1 MKRNFFY
8 FAWREFI
15 RSASKNKNMATRGVL
30 IFLALYFSLIGTVM
44 GFQLAGNMANVP
56 DKMKAFNA
64 LIFMYA
70 GFDLVMRIMVQN
82 LPTFG
87 FQPFMIIPVKR
98 KRIARYML
106 NKSLLHFFNVLPLF
120 LLLPFTAK
128 IAVNE
133 LAPPV
138 LAAWLG
144 SLVLMIFVNHF
155 LAIYI
160 KWRTNE
166 SDVLFYGFLATAAGI
181 AALQYFD
188 LVDINEA
195 FGKIFDFIIANP
207 PAALIFP
214 VLIAALYLLNQN
226 YINNRFYLDELS
238 QKKKEDKAHDFSWL
252 NNVGS
257 YGQMLSL
264 EVKMILRNKRSKSS
278 AVMSLLFM
286 FYGLLIYRDYK
297 PDGPEFI
304 LVLGGM
310 FMTGIFSMMYGQ
322 FFPAWHG
329 KYYSLL
335 MAQNVKM
342 KQVLQSTF
350 FLMAATNI
358 VFYLLSLGYMY
369 ITPKVLYVHF
379 VVMLYNIGVN
389 SWVIF
394 ALGLNSR
401 KAIELNQRAAFNY
414 QGVGATQWLMT
425 FPILFGPLAIF
436 GLISWAFGNI
446 AAYIIFGALGL
457 IGIIL
462 HPKLIDY
469 FTGQY
474 LKRKYKMIA
483 GYKAT

>member
-8 FAWREFI
+8 FAWKEFI
-15 RSASKNKNMATRGVL
+15 RSASKNKNMATKGIL
-30 IFLALYFSLIGTVM
+30 IFLALYFSLVGTLM
-44 GFQLAGNMANVP
+44 GFQLAEEMADLQN
-56 DKMKAFNA
+56 KMMAFNA
-64 LIFMYA
+64 AVFIYV

-87 FQPFMIIPVKR
+87 FQPFMIIPLKR

-120 LLLPFTAK
+120 LLLPFALR
-128 IAVNE
+128 IAQNE
-133 LAPPV
+133 LATPAF
-138 LAAWLG
+138 AAWLS
-144 SLVLMIFVNHF
+144 SLILMIFVNHY

-166 SDVLFYGFLATAAGI
+166 SDVLFYGFLALAAGI
-181 AALQYFD
+181 VALQYFG
-188 LVDINEA
+188 LVNINAA
-195 FGKIFDFIIANP
+195 FGKIFDFVIAQP
-207 PAALIFP
+207 LAVFIFP
-214 VLIAALYLLNQN
+214 LLIAALYLLNQN

-238 QKKKEDKAHDFSWL
+238 KKKKEGKAHDFSWL

-257 YGQMLSL
+257 YGKMLSL

-278 AVMSLLFM
+278 AVMSVLFL
-286 FYGLLIYRDYK
+286 FYGLIIYKDIK
-297 PDGPEFI
+297 PDGPDFI
-304 LVLGGM
+304 LVFGGM

-329 KYYSLL
+329 KYYPLL

-342 KQVLQSTF
+342 KQVLQSAF
-350 FLMAATNI
+350 FLMAATNF
-358 VFYLLSLGYMY
+358 VLYLLSLGYMY
-369 ITPKVLYVHF
+369 ITPKVLYIHF
-379 VVMLYNIGVN
+379 VVMLYNVGIN

-425 FPILFGPLAIF
+425 FPVLFGPMAIF
-436 GLISWAFGNI
+436 GLLSWAFGNI
-446 AAYIIFGALGL
+446 AAYFIFGALGL

-474 LKRKYKMIA
+474 LKRKHKMIA